1 MAEAGGYS
9 NVASNNLTSVFMD
22 NEGNAKG
29 EIEQGHAIPRL
40 VAFGSSCASIVCLV
54 LHCINPVNVLQPVS
68 YILHLYLGLFAL
80 TCILF
85 EAPPEYVERISG
97 ANAYLEMLIKH
108 CGFLC
113 NNAGRGLFY
122 IFQATLWM
130 SFYTFGDL
138 MVLAICASLTVVG
151 VLSIFMQ
158 RRQDPAPSG
167 EVHGPTCR
175 WGRTRRQALSP
186 RACAC
191 VCARLHG

>member
-151 VLSIFMQ
+151 VLSIFMHFGVLPQ
-158 RRQDPAPSG
+158 HIAAKTLHQVEKFTGQHVDG
-167 EVHGPTCR
+167 D
-175 WGRTRRQALSP
+175 GRVGKP
-186 RACAC
+186 
-191 VCARLHG
+191 